1 MYVFVINFVLIKTQ
15 KMKIDY
21 FAKCLLFFL
30 FFSIFSCKDYDTI
43 PCVPA
48 GLKKNVVAFYPFTKG
63 SIKDFSLDGRDLKM
77 NGLPTPV
84 KDRNGNANC
93 AFSFKSS
100 SNDNLSTNGSF
111 TKGFQSKPFSI
122 SLWYQPQGNRHGGL
136 REGLIERN
144 TSSWPWSLVLTD
156 CRWTYFSSNKYG
168 VSFHDDSPS
177 QDCVSH
183 ILDDTQN
190 WHHVVCTFDGSKMII
205 YKDGQKNSRTQSE
218 GEIRKNTGDIFI
230 GKEYTG
236 FIDDIILFNK
246 ALTDSE
252 VQTLF
257 GMDTCCQ

>member
-1 MYVFVINFVLIKTQ
+1 
-15 KMKIDY
+15 MKINY
-21 FAKCLLFFL
+21 FAKCLLSFL

-48 GLKKNVVAFYPFTKG
+48 GLKKNVIAFYPFTKG

-77 NGLPTPV
+77 NGSPTPV

-93 AFSFKSS
+93 AFSFKRS

-111 TKGFQSKPFSI
+111 TDGFENKSFSV
-122 SLWYQPQGNRHGGL
+122 SMWYQPQN
-136 REGLIERN
+136 
-144 TSSWPWSLVLTD
+144 
-156 CRWTYFSSNKYG
+156 
-168 VSFHDDSPS
+168 DDNPS
-177 QDCVSH
+177 QHLYTRLKNNYNRSWSVNLSDCNELFFGNDGTYLSYDLKDSIDCKDNVSKESA
-183 ILDDTQN
+183 N
-190 WHHVVCTFDGSKMII
+190 WKHVAAIFDGKNFKL
-205 YKDGQKNSRTQSE
+205 YKDGALSKNVVDPAKYGTMTQN
-218 GEIRKNTGDIFI
+218 IGDIFV
-230 GKEYTG
+230 GESYTG